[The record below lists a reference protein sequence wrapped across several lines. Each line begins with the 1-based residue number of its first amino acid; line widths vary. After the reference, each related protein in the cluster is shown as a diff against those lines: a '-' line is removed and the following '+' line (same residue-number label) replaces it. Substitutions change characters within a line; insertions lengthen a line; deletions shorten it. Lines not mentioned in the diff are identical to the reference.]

1 MLPATTVVE
10 GRRRAADLIV
20 VGATVWATP
29 SCARTRPPSPASK
42 TGARAGGRWHDHFP
56 AVVGG
61 LLLLL
66 LLLLFVL
73 LQPPPA
79 VVGGLLSLFAVL
91 PQSSEALSPTGGIG
105 PVGDDGLQPSTNS
118 DATVSEASKR
128 FMDQVSHGWVVLAR
142 AERTVPPPSRSRRSH
157 YEGAR
162 LSGG

>member
-1 MLPATTVVE
+1 VLEPA
-10 GRRRAADLIV
+10 
-20 VGATVWATP
+20 P
-29 SCARTRPPSPASK
+29 SSPPAK
-42 TGARAGGRWHDHFP
+42 TGARAGRTCCDHFP

-66 LLLLFVL
+66 LLLFVV

-79 VVGGLLSLFAVL
+79 VVGGLLSLFVVL
-91 PQSSEALSPTGGIG
+91 PQSREGLSPTGGIG
-105 PVGDDGLQPSTNS
+105 PVGDDGLQPRANS

-142 AERTVPPPSRSRRSH
+142 AETTVPPPSRSRRLH
-157 YEGAR
+157 YEGVR